1 MLERPFEIARNT
13 HRLWDQRGGGP
24 ISASFIIAS
33 PEPTPTGTEEE
44 LSIFLDELLYGS
56 GIIPYWLCDLG

>member
-13 HRLWDQRGGGP
+13 YRLWGQRGGEP

-44 LSIFLDELLYGS
+44 LSIFLDE
-56 GIIPYWLCDLG
+56 